1 MKPDIHTCQI
11 KVAAAE
17 TGVSQRQSGPRVMLK
32 LRRLGQIARDVL
44 RGYLMGQP
52 PDESRPRKGCC

>member
-1 MKPDIHTCQI
+1 MESHANIFPIH
-11 KVAAAE
+11 VAAESQVEAPKGLAE
-17 TGVSQRQSGPRVMLK
+17 RAKLE
-32 LRRLGQIARDVL
+32 LRRAWQIARDVL